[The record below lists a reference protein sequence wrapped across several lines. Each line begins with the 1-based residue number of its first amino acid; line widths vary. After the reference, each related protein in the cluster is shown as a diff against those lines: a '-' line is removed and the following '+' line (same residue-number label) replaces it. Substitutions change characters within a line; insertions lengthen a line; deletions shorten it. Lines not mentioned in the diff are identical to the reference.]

1 MARGLTFFCWEK
13 MSRQGLRQKRYPCV
27 VCCGVRTLGLAKDR
41 LLSLYVG
48 IKPERERDFVLGF
61 GLDAAPIFIIF
72 HLHLFSPLTITMPAR
87 RSYATKWADK
97 DSLLLV
103 HNHRIVDST
112 LLQKMDVSRRTRST
126 PIITKASTP
135 AVDREFVAMIANS
148 KAKNTT
154 TAISKS
160 KEVAEIN
167 LEENTVEEARD
178 EQCNYEAVPA
188 PHVGGDEKHKER
200 DDGIE
205 ASPVYWSV
213 EYERQENENCS
224 TPSIDKK
231 DSAVDSGASSD
242 LTEWMNSAKQ
252 SVSSNK
258 SSSST
263 SSSSKK
269 SKEISKAEVK
279 TMMAAMSTTVE
290 DELDLLVKNS
300 GMESGTFDKTGIKSV
315 SRSLPS
321 IAKEKSSSNDSM
333 EDGKTSGSIAA
344 RSAQPTVASN
354 ESLASVE
361 VVFVDS
367 PSDKCSFKTEE
378 ESDFGRLNMAT
389 EEDTTKQLE
398 EDITRSS
405 DLHLLV
411 SKLWTA
417 AVDANLFD
425 DQVAES
431 ISQRK
436 NIVTTIGDNAK
447 LSKSLSLT
455 KKMLLEDVKS
465 TLVKS
470 KTATERFAKLFQKT
484 AKSRSENESGIIQGN
499 DSFETDMS
507 NKSTTS
513 SWIASRRSAVSE
525 KSTTSTVLSKKLER
539 IVKAENE
546 SADHLTIDRYDIT
559 PNFLESVKSLESV
572 EICLDSTALLR
583 RNSSIRADM
592 ISNEDLELV
601 KICVANVPSLQDN
614 PDEQIIADKF
624 SIQDDVSNEVMSVM
638 TEACEEE
645 QSTPTIDQV
654 DKSIVSLLIKKTHL
668 YNGSSKIA
676 TTVKK
681 SILNNA
687 HKARK
692 SRMIQGRIV
701 KRSIEV
707 NKEVGR
713 GDQCEELNIE
723 CQGSVEGAM
732 SNTSNKT
739 NSSKKSTKSIA
750 EIYQEYRGANNSTPR
765 AKNTRH
771 HKTLLPTTKT
781 VPEVEAVTTA
791 KVATP
796 TNQETPTS
804 GNKALK
810 TKMSTMS
817 HSSGVSSVTSKGQ
830 SQIAPDE
837 VQLPAAKDE
846 VSTSV
851 QIAPEEV
858 QLPATENVASS
869 SENVASHQRT
879 PGKFW
884 VAINVGVFNCVCGAD
899 FDG

>member
-1 MARGLTFFCWEK
+1 
-13 MSRQGLRQKRYPCV
+13 
-27 VCCGVRTLGLAKDR
+27 
-41 LLSLYVG
+41 
-48 IKPERERDFVLGF
+48 
-61 GLDAAPIFIIF
+61 
-72 HLHLFSPLTITMPAR
+72 MPAR

-112 LLQKMDVSRRTRST
+112 LLLQKMDVSRRSRST
-126 PIITKASTP
+126 PNITKASTP

-167 LEENTVEEARD
+167 LEENITVKEARD

-188 PHVGGDEKHKER
+188 PHVGGYEKHKER
-200 DDGIE
+200 DDGVE

-258 SSSST
+258 SSSSK

-315 SRSLPS
+315 SKSLPS
-321 IAKEKSSSNDSM
+321 IAKEKSSSNNSM

-367 PSDKCSFKTEE
+367 PSPMNVQAIATKRHEEMNLEELDIPIIKSEESFVDKCSVKTEE
-378 ESDFGRLNMAT
+378 ESDFVRLNMAT
-389 EEDTTKQLE
+389 KEDTTKQLE

-436 NIVTTIGDNAK
+436 NIVATIGDNAK
-447 LSKSLSLT
+447 LSKILSLT

-470 KTATERFAKLFQKT
+470 KTASERFAKLFQKT
-484 AKSRSENESGIIQGN
+484 VKSRSENESGIIQGN
-499 DSFETDMS
+499 DSFETDTS

-601 KICVANVPSLQDN
+601 KICVVNVPPLQDN

-624 SIQDDVSNEVMSVM
+624 SIQDDVSNEVVSVM

-668 YNGSSKIA
+668 YNMLATGSKKIS
-676 TTVKK
+676 TIVKK
-681 SILNNA
+681 
-687 HKARK
+687 
-692 SRMIQGRIV
+692 
-701 KRSIEV
+701 SIEV

-750 EIYQEYRGANNSTPR
+750 EIYQEYRGVNDSTPR

-771 HKTLLPTTKT
+771 HKTLWPTTKT
-781 VPEVEAVTTA
+781 VPEVESVTTA

-804 GNKALK
+804 GNKALE

-817 HSSGVSSVTSKGQ
+817 HSSGVSSVASKGQ
-830 SQIAPDE
+830 KSQIALDE

-869 SENVASHQRT
+869 SENVASQQRT
-879 PGKFW
+879 PGKFR
-884 VAINVGVFNCVCGAD
+884 VAINCGVLSCNCGAD

>member
-1 MARGLTFFCWEK
+1 
-13 MSRQGLRQKRYPCV
+13 
-27 VCCGVRTLGLAKDR
+27 
-41 LLSLYVG
+41 
-48 IKPERERDFVLGF
+48 
-61 GLDAAPIFIIF
+61 
-72 HLHLFSPLTITMPAR
+72 
-87 RSYATKWADK
+87 
-97 DSLLLV
+97 
-103 HNHRIVDST
+103 
-112 LLQKMDVSRRTRST
+112 
-126 PIITKASTP
+126 
-135 AVDREFVAMIANS
+135 
-148 KAKNTT
+148 
-154 TAISKS
+154 
-160 KEVAEIN
+160 
-167 LEENTVEEARD
+167 
-178 EQCNYEAVPA
+178 
-188 PHVGGDEKHKER
+188 
-200 DDGIE
+200 
-205 ASPVYWSV
+205 
-213 EYERQENENCS
+213 
-224 TPSIDKK
+224 
-231 DSAVDSGASSD
+231 
-242 LTEWMNSAKQ
+242 
-252 SVSSNK
+252 
-258 SSSST
+258 
-263 SSSSKK
+263 
-269 SKEISKAEVK
+269 
-279 TMMAAMSTTVE
+279 
-290 DELDLLVKNS
+290 
-300 GMESGTFDKTGIKSV
+300 
-315 SRSLPS
+315 
-321 IAKEKSSSNDSM
+321 
-333 EDGKTSGSIAA
+333 
-344 RSAQPTVASN
+344 
-354 ESLASVE
+354 
-361 VVFVDS
+361 
-367 PSDKCSFKTEE
+367 
-378 ESDFGRLNMAT
+378 
-389 EEDTTKQLE
+389 
-398 EDITRSS
+398 
-405 DLHLLV
+405 
-411 SKLWTA
+411 
-417 AVDANLFD
+417 
-425 DQVAES
+425 
-431 ISQRK
+431 
-436 NIVTTIGDNAK
+436 
-447 LSKSLSLT
+447 
-455 KKMLLEDVKS
+455 
-465 TLVKS
+465 
-470 KTATERFAKLFQKT
+470 
-484 AKSRSENESGIIQGN
+484 
-499 DSFETDMS
+499 
-507 NKSTTS
+507 
-513 SWIASRRSAVSE
+513 
-525 KSTTSTVLSKKLER
+525 
-539 IVKAENE
+539 
-546 SADHLTIDRYDIT
+546 
-559 PNFLESVKSLESV
+559 
-572 EICLDSTALLR
+572 
-583 RNSSIRADM
+583 M

-668 YNGSSKIA
+668 YIMLATGSSKIA
-676 TTVKK
+676 TKVKK

-771 HKTLLPTTKT
+771 HKTLWPTTKT

-804 GNKALK
+804 G
-810 TKMSTMS
+810 KMSTMS

-879 PGKFW
+879 PRKFR

>member
-1 MARGLTFFCWEK
+1 MRRADLQIFPLKAKLVAPFWTGQTK
-13 MSRQGLRQKRYPCV
+13 LRVKDFEIANPTRAN
-27 VCCGVRTLGLAKDR
+27 AKVF
-41 LLSLYVG
+41 SLQVNSNSSHHG
-48 IKPERERDFVLGF
+48 CQ
-61 GLDAAPIFIIF
+61 
-72 HLHLFSPLTITMPAR
+72 
-87 RSYATKWADK
+87 
-97 DSLLLV
+97 
-103 HNHRIVDST
+103 RIVDST
-112 LLQKMDVSRRTRST
+112 LLLQKMDVSRRSRST
-126 PIITKASTP
+126 PNITKASTP
-135 AVDREFVAMIANS
+135 AVDRKFVAMIANS
-148 KAKNTT
+148 KATNTT

-160 KEVAEIN
+160 NEVAEIN
-167 LEENTVEEARD
+167 LEENITVKEARD

-224 TPSIDKK
+224 TSSIDKK

-258 SSSST
+258 SSSPK

-290 DELDLLVKNS
+290 DELDLLVTNS

-344 RSAQPTVASN
+344 KSAQPTVASH

-367 PSDKCSFKTEE
+367 PSPMNVQAIATKRHEEMNLEELDIPIIKSEESFVEKRSVKIEE
-378 ESDFGRLNMAT
+378 ESDFVRSNMAT
-389 EEDTTKQLE
+389 KEDTTNQRG

-411 SKLWTA
+411 SKLRTA
-417 AVDANLFD
+417 ETLDANLFD
-425 DQVAES
+425 DQVAKS
-431 ISQRK
+431 TSQRK
-436 NIVTTIGDNAK
+436 NIMTTIGDNAK
-447 LSKSLSLT
+447 LSKILSLT
-455 KKMLLEDVKS
+455 KKMQLEDVKS
-465 TLVKS
+465 SLVKS
-470 KTATERFAKLFQKT
+470 KKATERFAKLFQKT
-484 AKSRSENESGIIQGN
+484 AKSGSENESGIIQEN

-513 SWIASRRSAVSE
+513 SWIASRRSA
-525 KSTTSTVLSKKLER
+525 
-539 IVKAENE
+539 N
-546 SADHLTIDRYDIT
+546 
-559 PNFLESVKSLESV
+559 
-572 EICLDSTALLR
+572 
-583 RNSSIRADM
+583 
-592 ISNEDLELV
+592 
-601 KICVANVPSLQDN
+601 
-614 PDEQIIADKF
+614 KF
-624 SIQDDVSNEVMSVM
+624 SIQDDVSNEVVSVM

-668 YNGSSKIA
+668 YNMLATGSKKIS
-676 TTVKK
+676 TIVKK
-681 SILNNA
+681 
-687 HKARK
+687 
-692 SRMIQGRIV
+692 
-701 KRSIEV
+701 SIEV

-750 EIYQEYRGANNSTPR
+750 EIYQEYRGVNDSTPR

-771 HKTLLPTTKT
+771 HKTLWPTTKT
-781 VPEVEAVTTA
+781 VPEVEAVITA

-804 GNKALK
+804 GNKALE

-837 VQLPAAKDE
+837 VQIPAAKDE

-851 QIAPEEV
+851 QITPEEV

-869 SENVASHQRT
+869 SENVASQQRT
-879 PGKFW
+879 PGKFG
-884 VAINVGVFNCVCGAD
+884 VAINCGVLSCVCSAD